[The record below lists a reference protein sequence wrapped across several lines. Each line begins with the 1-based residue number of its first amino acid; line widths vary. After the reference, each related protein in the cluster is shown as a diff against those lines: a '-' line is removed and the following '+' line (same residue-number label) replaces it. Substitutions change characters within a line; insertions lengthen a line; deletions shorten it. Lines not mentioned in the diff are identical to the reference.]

1 MTNEEPKTR
10 IKHKIP
16 LELYLKKVAHFAGS
30 DYGMMI
36 RDQFKDMKGS
46 SELAMLAAPSPDE
59 LEQLEKAVAI
69 MTPDEKNN
77 ADMLTDE
84 QVQKIAADAGIDP
97 ALFAI
102 FVNGYTLHYKR
113 VS

>member
-1 MTNEEPKTR
+1 MLKA
-10 IKHKIP
+10 KISI
-16 LELYLKKVAHFAGS
+16 EKYLKKIARFAGS
-30 DYGMMI
+30 DYGNMI
-36 RDQFKDMKGS
+36 REQFKDIDGA
-46 SELAMLAAPSPDE
+46 SELAMLAAPSTEE

-84 QVQKIAADAGIDP
+84 QVQKIAADAQIDP
-97 ALFAI
+97 AVFAI
-102 FVNGYTLHYKR
+102 FINGYTIHYKR